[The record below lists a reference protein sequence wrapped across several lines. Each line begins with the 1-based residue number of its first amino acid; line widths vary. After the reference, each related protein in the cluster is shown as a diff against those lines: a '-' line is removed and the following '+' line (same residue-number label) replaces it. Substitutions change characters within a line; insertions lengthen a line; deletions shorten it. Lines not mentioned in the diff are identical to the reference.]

1 MAKIF
6 AALLLLPLLVT
17 LHFISVAST
26 VQPSNPQDP
35 LGNYNDGSGAPTG
48 NAVGKPRNTGNQQ
61 VSLARPG
68 TGSLQVDGDA
78 PGGLAPGGD
87 PAAAEAPAAAPA
99 CSASPLKSYTS
110 RVFIK
115 PSWIS
120 LHWAVINGSQVN
132 IAIVAK
138 VGSGA
143 AKGWFALGFSN
154 AGTMAPSDAVIA
166 NTEDVPIAAYN
177 ILGYGPQ
184 DVVRTDTFNIGADA
198 SVVMANGRTVIK
210 FSRVAGDGTIPIN
223 FSGPNTLIWAH
234 DLFGNKT
241 IGYHFQKQGSLVVDF
256 SCVGTDNYTKPID
269 SIVPGSPQT
278 PVNSGNTLCPAS
290 SLAGYAYSVPL
301 EGDSF
306 RMHWSPP
313 VANQV
318 NVALE
323 AAAGSEAAGG
333 WMSLGWSRSGSMV
346 PADAVI
352 GNLANGAVR
361 AFYLTGYRR
370 WMVQQSSAFSVGITS
385 VSNSLKGSLVVK
397 FTLTGGEGDIPLEF
411 SGANRLIWA
420 HSAGGSKVLSYHGSN
435 FGDLTLDFNCKTAPS
450 NSGSSGGSDYFDD
463 DQARKEDRKA
473 ARRGVWNGFW
483 SGVWSGMVGGG
494 N

>member
-1 MAKIF
+1 MAKTF
-6 AALLLLPLLVT
+6 APLLLLPLLVT

-35 LGNYNDGSGAPTG
+35 LGSYTDGSGAPTG
-48 NAVGKPRNTGNQQ
+48 RVVGKPRNTGNQQ

-68 TGSLQVDGDA
+68 TGSLQVDGDVA
-78 PGGLAPGGD
+78 GGVAPGGD
-87 PAAAEAPAAAPA
+87 PAAAEAPAGAPA
-99 CSASPLKSYTS
+99 CSASPLKGYTS

-154 AGTMAPSDAVIA
+154 AGTMAPADAVIA

-184 DVVRTDTFNIGADA
+184 DVVRTDTFSIGANA
-198 SVVMANGRTVIK
+198 SVVMGNGRTVIK
-210 FSRVAGDGTIPIN
+210 FSRIAGDGTIPIN

-256 SCVGTDNYTKPID
+256 SCVGPID
-269 SIVPGSPQT
+269 STIVPGSPQT
-278 PVNSGNTLCPAS
+278 PVTGGNALCPAS
-290 SLAGYAYSVPL
+290 SLAGYAYSLPL
-301 EGDSF
+301 EGGSF
-306 RMHWSPP
+306 LLHWSPP

-318 NVALE
+318 NLALE

-361 AFYLTGYRR
+361 PFYLTGYRR
-370 WMVQQSSAFSVGITS
+370 WMVQQTSTFSVGIAS

-397 FTLTGGEGDIPLEF
+397 
-411 SGANRLIWA
+411 
-420 HSAGGSKVLSYHGSN
+420 
-435 FGDLTLDFNCKTAPS
+435 
-450 NSGSSGGSDYFDD
+450 
-463 DQARKEDRKA
+463 
-473 ARRGVWNGFW
+473 
-483 SGVWSGMVGGG
+483 
-494 N
+494 